1 MSKLNLSLYDSRQHK
16 VIPFVALD
24 PLHVRLYFCGPTVYD
39 FLHIGNLR
47 AMLTADIL
55 VRLLRTLYPKVTYV
69 RNITDVDDKINAR
82 AKLNNESIQ
91 SLTERTTQD
100 FHQDMQ
106 SMYILPPDVEP
117 RATEHIAE
125 IISMIAQL
133 IENGHAYAA
142 EGHVL
147 FSVPSYKNYGE
158 LSGRN
163 PEELIAG
170 ARVEVATYKK
180 NPGDFVLWKPSNEDE
195 PGWDS
200 PWGKGRPGWHIECS
214 AMSYRYLG
222 ENFDIHGGG
231 HDLLFPHH
239 ENECAQSLCCF
250 PGSHFANVWVH
261 NAMLLVDGEKMS
273 KSLGNFFTIREILEQ
288 HNPEAIRFAL
298 LQAHYRSVLN
308 FSQSGLKEAKQIM
321 DRFYRALSAFE
332 KELFIFESYGETV
345 RYLFTDQA
353 LIDLDHSIDAAKNG
367 NQDAIKMVDFLN
379 KIAKKEFFLGQY
391 SCNINSHIIK
401 DIWHELVTKIIEKRQ
416 NVTKL
421 RSFLKVLLHKKYIS
435 ASFLNAMLDDL
446 NTPKALM
453 VMHQLAD
460 QALKGDKEAA
470 FKLKF
475 AGEQLGLFN
484 TLPTQWF
491 QNTDKA
497 QEIEAL
503 IEQRNAAKKARDFAT
518 ADRIRD
524 ELKDQ
529 GIILEDSP
537 QGTIWRQI

>member
-16 VIPFVALD
+16 VVPFVALD
-24 PLHVRLYFCGPTVYD
+24 RLHVRLYFCGPTVYD

-55 VRLLRTLYPKVTYV
+55 VRTLRSLYPKVTYV

-91 SLTERTTQD
+91 SLTIRTTKD

-117 RATEHIAE
+117 RATEHIDD
-125 IISMIAQL
+125 IQKMIVQL

-147 FSVPSYKNYGE
+147 FSVPSFKDYGH

-180 NPGDFVLWKPSNEDE
+180 NPGDFVLWKPSTEDE

-250 PGSHFANVWVH
+250 PESKFANIWVH

-308 FSQSGLKEAKQIM
+308 FSQAGLKEAKQIM
-321 DRFYRALSAFE
+321 DRFYRALST
-332 KELFIFESYGETV
+332 FESELEQKVNLPETFV
-345 RYLFTDQA
+345 
-353 LIDLDHSIDAAKNG
+353 
-367 NQDAIKMVDFLN
+367 
-379 KIAKKEFFLGQY
+379 E
-391 SCNINSHIIK
+391 
-401 DIWHELVTKIIEKRQ
+401 
-416 NVTKL
+416 
-421 RSFLKVLLHKKYIS
+421 
-435 ASFLNAMLDDL
+435 AMLDDL
-446 NTPKALM
+446 NTPKGLM
-453 VMHQLAD
+453 IMHQLAD
-460 QALKGDKEAA
+460 QALKGDKQAALQLKEAG
-470 FKLKF
+470 K
-475 AGEQLGLFN
+475 QLGLFN
-484 TLPTQWF
+484 SLPSKWF

-497 QEIEAL
+497 QEVEVL
-503 IEQRNAAKKARDFAT
+503 IEQRNAAKKARDFAK
-518 ADRIRD
+518 ADQIRD
-524 ELKDQ
+524 DLKAQ

-537 QGTIWRQI
+537 QGTTWRQV

>member
-24 PLHVRLYFCGPTVYD
+24 PLHVSLYFCGPTVYD

-180 NPGDFVLWKPSNEDE
+180 NPGDFVLWKPSNDDE

-332 KELFIFESYGETV
+332 NELDQSVELPEAFIES
-345 RYLFTDQA
+345 
-353 LIDLDHSIDAAKNG
+353 
-367 NQDAIKMVDFLN
+367 
-379 KIAKKEFFLGQY
+379 
-391 SCNINSHIIK
+391 
-401 DIWHELVTKIIEKRQ
+401 
-416 NVTKL
+416 
-421 RSFLKVLLHKKYIS
+421 
-435 ASFLNAMLDDL
+435 MLEDL
-446 NTPKALM
+446 NTPKALT

-460 QALKGDKEAA
+460 QALKGDKKAA
-470 FKLKF
+470 LQLKK

>member
-16 VIPFVALD
+16 AVPFVALD

-55 VRLLRTLYPKVTYV
+55 VRLLRVLYPKVTYV

-82 AKLNNESIQ
+82 AKLNNESIL
-91 SLTERTTQD
+91 SLTQRTTKD
-100 FHQDMQ
+100 FHQDMH

-117 RATEHIAE
+117 RATEHIDD
-125 IISMIAQL
+125 IQKMIVQL

-147 FSVPSYKNYGE
+147 FSVPSYKDYGH

-163 PEELIAG
+163 PDELIAG
-170 ARVEVATYKK
+170 ARVEVASYKN

-250 PGSHFANVWVH
+250 PESQFANIWVH

-273 KSLGNFFTIREILEQ
+273 KSLGNFFTIREILAE

-332 KELFIFESYGETV
+332 
-345 RYLFTDQA
+345 A
-353 LIDLDHSIDAAKNG
+353 NLD
-367 NQDAIKMVDFLN
+367 
-379 KIAKKEFFLGQY
+379 
-391 SCNINSHIIK
+391 
-401 DIWHELVTKIIEKRQ
+401 EKS
-416 NVTKL
+416 NLPEAFVE
-421 RSFLKVLLHKKYIS
+421 
-435 ASFLNAMLDDL
+435 AMLDDL

-460 QALKGDKEAA
+460 QALKGVKEAA
-470 FKLKF
+470 LQLKM
-475 AGEQLGLFN
+475 AGQQLGLFN
-484 TLPTQWF
+484 TQPSKWF

-497 QEIEAL
+497 REVEIL
-503 IEQRNAAKKARDFAT
+503 IEQRNAAKKAKDFAK
-518 ADRIRD
+518 ADQIRD
-524 ELKDQ
+524 ELKAK
-529 GIILEDSP
+529 GIVLEDGP
-537 QGTIWRQI
+537 QGTTWRQV

>member
-16 VIPFVALD
+16 VVPFVALD

-55 VRLLRTLYPKVTYV
+55 VRTLRSLYPKVTYV

-91 SLTERTTQD
+91 SLTQRTTQD

-117 RATEHIAE
+117 RATEHIND
-125 IISMIAQL
+125 IQQMISQL

-147 FSVPSYKNYGE
+147 FSVPSYKDYGH

-180 NPGDFVLWKPSNEDE
+180 HPGDFVLWKPSNDDE

-222 ENFDIHGGG
+222 ESFDIHGGG

-250 PGSHFANVWVH
+250 PESQFANIWVH

-273 KSLGNFFTIREILEQ
+273 KSLGNFFTIREILAQ

-308 FSQSGLKEAKQIM
+308 FSQAGLKEAKQIM

-332 KELFIFESYGETV
+332 S
-345 RYLFTDQA
+345 
-353 LIDLDHSIDAAKNG
+353 DLDQTDDLPEA
-367 NQDAIKMVDFLN
+367 FT
-379 KIAKKEFFLGQY
+379 E
-391 SCNINSHIIK
+391 
-401 DIWHELVTKIIEKRQ
+401 
-416 NVTKL
+416 
-421 RSFLKVLLHKKYIS
+421 
-435 ASFLNAMLDDL
+435 AMSDDL

-460 QALKGDKEAA
+460 QALKGNKEAA
-470 FKLKF
+470 TQLKS
-475 AGEQLGLFN
+475 AGQQLGLFN
-484 TLPTQWF
+484 TIPSKWF

-497 QEIEAL
+497 QQIEAL
-503 IEQRNAAKKARDFAT
+503 IEQRNTAKKARDFTT

-529 GIILEDSP
+529 GIVLEDSP
-537 QGTIWRQI
+537 NGTIWRQI

>member
-16 VIPFVALD
+16 AVPFVALD

-55 VRLLRTLYPKVTYV
+55 VRLLRVLYPKVTYV

-82 AKLNNESIQ
+82 AKLNNESIL
-91 SLTERTTQD
+91 SLTQRTTKD
-100 FHQDMQ
+100 FHQDMH

-117 RATEHIAE
+117 RATEHIDD
-125 IISMIAQL
+125 IQKMIVQL

-147 FSVPSYKNYGE
+147 FSVPSYKDYGH

-163 PEELIAG
+163 PDELIAG
-170 ARVEVATYKK
+170 ARVEVASYKN

-250 PGSHFANVWVH
+250 PESQFANIWVH

-273 KSLGNFFTIREILEQ
+273 KSLGNFFTIREILAE
-288 HNPEAIRFAL
+288 HNPEAIRFSL

-321 DRFYRALSAFE
+321 DRFYRALSTFEANLDEKSDLPEAFVE
-332 KELFIFESYGETV
+332 
-345 RYLFTDQA
+345 
-353 LIDLDHSIDAAKNG
+353 
-367 NQDAIKMVDFLN
+367 
-379 KIAKKEFFLGQY
+379 
-391 SCNINSHIIK
+391 
-401 DIWHELVTKIIEKRQ
+401 
-416 NVTKL
+416 
-421 RSFLKVLLHKKYIS
+421 
-435 ASFLNAMLDDL
+435 AMLDDL

-460 QALKGDKEAA
+460 QALKGVKEAA
-470 FKLKF
+470 LQLKM
-475 AGEQLGLFN
+475 AGQQLGLFN
-484 TLPTQWF
+484 TQPSKWF

-497 QEIEAL
+497 REVEIL
-503 IEQRNAAKKARDFAT
+503 IEQRNAAKKAKDFAK
-518 ADRIRD
+518 ADQIRD
-524 ELKDQ
+524 ELKAK
-529 GIILEDSP
+529 GIVLEDGP
-537 QGTIWRQI
+537 QGTTWRQV

>member
-1 MSKLNLSLYDSRQHK
+1 MHKVTLSLYDSRQHQI
-16 VIPFVALD
+16 IPFVALD
-24 PLHVRLYFCGPTVYD
+24 PYHVRLYFCGPTVYD

-55 VRLLRTLYPKVTYV
+55 VRLLRLLYPTVTYV

-91 SLTERTTQD
+91 SLTQRTTAD

-117 RATEHIAE
+117 RATEHIAD
-125 IISMIAQL
+125 IIQMISQL
-133 IENGHAYAA
+133 IEKKHAYEAQ
-142 EGHVL
+142 GHVL
-147 FSVPSYKNYGE
+147 FSVSSYRHYGS

-163 PEELIAG
+163 PDELLAG

-180 NPGDFVLWKPSNEDE
+180 DPGDFVLWKPSTDQE

-200 PWGKGRPGWHIECS
+200 PWGRGRPGWHIECS

-239 ENECAQSLCCF
+239 ENECAQSICCF
-250 PGSHFANVWVH
+250 PNSKFANIWVH

-321 DRFYRALSAFE
+321 DRFYRALLAFE
-332 KELFIFESYGETV
+332 
-345 RYLFTDQA
+345 Q
-353 LIDLDHSIDAAKNG
+353 DLN
-367 NQDAIKMVDFLN
+367 
-379 KIAKKEFFLGQY
+379 
-391 SCNINSHIIK
+391 
-401 DIWHELVTKIIEKRQ
+401 Q
-416 NVTKL
+416 NVDLPQT
-421 RSFLKVLLHKKYIS
+421 FLE
-435 ASFLNAMLDDL
+435 AMLDDL
-446 NTPKALM
+446 NTPKALT

-460 QALKGDKEAA
+460 YALKGNKEAA
-470 FKLKF
+470 LQLRS
-475 AGEQLGLFN
+475 AGQQLGLFN
-484 TLPTQWF
+484 VSPTQWF

-497 QEIEAL
+497 QEIKTL
-503 IEQRNAAKKARDFAT
+503 IDQRDAAKKAKDYAL
-518 ADRIRD
+518 ADQIRNQ
-524 ELKDQ
+524 LKEQ

-537 QGTIWRQI
+537 NGTTWRQI